1 MGATLANGG
10 VNPTNGERVISKQ
23 AVEKV
28 ISVMSTCGMYDYSGN
43 WAFEVGIPAK
53 SGVGGGI
60 VAIVPGKMS
69 LCVWSPQLNEKGN
82 SLIGTK
88 ALELFTT
95 KTGLSIF

>member
-1 MGATLANGG
+1 MQCALLVDSRALSVMGATLANGG
-10 VNPTNGERVISKQ
+10 INPTTGERVLSPA

-60 VAIVPGKMS
+60 VGVLPG
-69 LCVWSPQLNEKGN
+69 QLSVAVFSN
-82 SLIGTK
+82 
-88 ALELFTT
+88 
-95 KTGLSIF
+95 LS